1 VTLAEEIMF
10 ETFGGSHL
18 VVLAVTVALGLGLP
32 MLVRRAKSASLTRT
46 ICWVLAGGLVAN
58 ELVFYGVCFA
68 TQDPMEV
75 VRTNL
80 PVHLCGVGVFLTAWA
95 LLRRRQLVYE
105 LAYFWGLA
113 GTLQGVLTP
122 DIAGGFP
129 SYEFF
134 QFFITH
140 CGIVVGVLF
149 ATVGLGMRPRPGSV
163 LKVFALTAV
172 YASLV
177 AALNWLVGANY
188 MFLCAPPEGDSP
200 FFFLG
205 WPWYVAFLALVG
217 LVFYTALYLP
227 FYLTDRQ
234 RRRHSPAE
242 PRSD

>member
-1 VTLAEEIMF
+1 
-10 ETFGGSHL
+10 
-18 VVLAVTVALGLGLP
+18 
-32 MLVRRAKSASLTRT
+32 MLVRRGKSVSLTRA
-46 ICWVLAGGLVAN
+46 ICWTLAGVLVAN
-58 ELVFYGVCFA
+58 ELVFYVVCLRDDGVAEF
-68 TQDPMEV
+68 
-75 VRTNL
+75 VRTDL

-122 DIAGGFP
+122 DIAKGFP

-140 CGIVVGVLF
+140 CGIVVGVLV
-149 ATVGLGMRPRPGSV
+149 ATVGLGMRPCPGSV
-163 LKVFALTAV
+163 PKVFALTAV
-172 YASLV
+172 YATLV

-188 MFLCAPPEGDSP
+188 MFLCAPPAGDSP
-200 FFFLG
+200 FFFLA

-227 FYLTDRQ
+227 FYLGDRL
-234 RRRHSPAE
+234 RRPGPPPE
-242 PRSD
+242 PRTD